1 MRLRLWV
8 HAQIVRAAR
17 LKFSV
22 IAHNSVRRAA
32 HLLSHSFRSI
42 AMTRVSLYDPL
53 SDVFPTLFRNVFA
66 DPVLARETAATA
78 PARAAAPRIDVI
90 EQESGY
96 VLRADMPGVAK
107 DAINID
113 IEANRVTIRADVKR
127 DDAASG
133 SDRILRSERYVGAL
147 ARSVVLADEVDE
159 AAATATFENGVLELT
174 LPRKAGVGPKRVT
187 VQ

>member
-1 MRLRLWV
+1 
-8 HAQIVRAAR
+8 
-17 LKFSV
+17 
-22 IAHNSVRRAA
+22 
-32 HLLSHSFRSI
+32 
-42 AMTRVSLYDPL
+42 MTRVSLYDPL
-53 SDVFPTLFRNVFA
+53 SDVFPTLFRNFFA
-66 DPVLARETAATA
+66 DPAIARETAVTA

-127 DDAASG
+127 DEAASG

>member
-1 MRLRLWV
+1 
-8 HAQIVRAAR
+8 
-17 LKFSV
+17 
-22 IAHNSVRRAA
+22 
-32 HLLSHSFRSI
+32 
-42 AMTRVSLYDPL
+42 MTRVSLYDPL
-53 SDVFPTLFRNVFA
+53 TDVFPSLFRNFLSDA
-66 DPVLARETAATA
+66 ALSREAATTA

-96 VLRADMPGVAK
+96 LLRADMPGVAK

-113 IEANRVTIRADVKR
+113 IEANRVTIRAEIKR
-127 DDAASG
+127 DEAAGG
-133 SDRILRSERYVGAL
+133 SDRVLRSERYAGAL

-159 AAATATFENGVLELT
+159 AAAVATFENGVLELT

>member
-1 MRLRLWV
+1 
-8 HAQIVRAAR
+8 
-17 LKFSV
+17 
-22 IAHNSVRRAA
+22 
-32 HLLSHSFRSI
+32 
-42 AMTRVSLYDPL
+42 MTRVSLYDPL
-53 SDVFPTLFRNVFA
+53 TDVFPSLFRSFLSDA
-66 DPVLARETAATA
+66 ALSREAATTA

-96 VLRADMPGVAK
+96 LLRADMPGVAK

-113 IEANRVTIRADVKR
+113 IEANRVTIRAEIKR
-127 DDAASG
+127 DEAAGASE
-133 SDRILRSERYVGAL
+133 RILRSERYVGAL

-159 AAATATFENGVLELT
+159 AAAVATFDNGVLELT

>member
-1 MRLRLWV
+1 
-8 HAQIVRAAR
+8 
-17 LKFSV
+17 
-22 IAHNSVRRAA
+22 
-32 HLLSHSFRSI
+32 
-42 AMTRVSLYDPL
+42 MTRVSLYDPL
-53 SDVFPTLFRNVFA
+53 SEVFPTLFRSFLTDA
-66 DPVLARETAATA
+66 ALSRENAATVPATA
-78 PARAAAPRIDVI
+78 PARAVAPRIDVI

-96 VLRADMPGVAK
+96 LLRADMPGVTK

-113 IEANRVTIRADVKR
+113 IEAKRVTIRADIKR
-127 DDAASG
+127 DEAAGG
-133 SDRILRSERYVGAL
+133 SERVLRSERYVGAL

>member
-1 MRLRLWV
+1 
-8 HAQIVRAAR
+8 
-17 LKFSV
+17 
-22 IAHNSVRRAA
+22 
-32 HLLSHSFRSI
+32 
-42 AMTRVSLYDPL
+42 MTRVSLYDPL
-53 SDVFPTLFRNVFA
+53 TDVFPSLFRSFLSDA
-66 DPVLARETAATA
+66 ALSREAATTA

-96 VLRADMPGVAK
+96 LLRADMPGVAK

-113 IEANRVTIRADVKR
+113 IEANRVTIRAEIKR
-127 DDAASG
+127 DEAAGASE
-133 SDRILRSERYVGAL
+133 RILRSERYVGAL

-159 AAATATFENGVLELT
+159 AAAVATFENGVLELT

>member
-1 MRLRLWV
+1 
-8 HAQIVRAAR
+8 
-17 LKFSV
+17 
-22 IAHNSVRRAA
+22 
-32 HLLSHSFRSI
+32 
-42 AMTRVSLYDPL
+42 MTRVSLYDPL
-53 SDVFPTLFRNVFA
+53 SDVLPTLFRNFFA
-66 DPVLARETAATA
+66 DPAIGRETAATATA

-90 EQESGY
+90 EQEGGY

-127 DDAASG
+127 DEAAAG
-133 SDRILRSERYVGAL
+133 SDRILRSERYVGPL

-159 AAATATFENGVLELT
+159 AAASATFENGVLELT

>member
-1 MRLRLWV
+1 M
-8 HAQIVRAAR
+8 AP
-17 LKFSV
+17 
-22 IAHNSVRRAA
+22 NSVRRAA
-32 HLLSHSFRSI
+32 HLLPHSFRSI
-42 AMTRVSLYDPL
+42 TITRVSYYDPL
-53 SDVFPTLFRNVFA
+53 SDVFPTLFRNFFA
-66 DPVLARETAATA
+66 DSALARETAATA
-78 PARAAAPRIDVI
+78 PARSAAPRIDVI

-113 IEANRVTIRADVKR
+113 IDAKRVTIRADIKR
-127 DDAASG
+127 DEAAAG
-133 SDRILRSERYVGAL
+133 SERVLRSERYVGAL

-159 AAATATFENGVLELT
+159 AGATATFENGVLELT